1 MLFATMEVGNTYK
14 YLGINN
20 IFLIIFFKLICILLV
35 PNIIV
40 FIIVFKTKEFKEFT
54 NRMRNLFA
62 KEAH

>member
-20 IFLIIFFKLICILLV
+20 IFLIIVFKLICILLV